1 MAISPD
7 IREQAKELLET
18 VERTSHG
25 AAQGGQDEAMDLIY
39 ALVPER
45 QDFGPQI
52 KQTPEIRATYNPNER
67 LAITIAHD
75 WAGRFNRNFGV
86 GSISGEKLDWENE
99 HLQSFALNLGRTVQG
114 ILHQD
119 GEYGKDAI
127 AYMAQTNDSFD
138 GLINW
143 ANNLHFSRMAPRVQ

>member
-1 MAISPD
+1 LSKIIMAASP
-7 IREQAKELLET
+7 EEVTKQARELLET
-18 VERTSHG
+18 VERTSQ
-25 AAQGGQDEAMDLIY
+25 AAAEGGQDDAMDLIY
-39 ALVPER
+39 ALVPAG
-45 QDFGPQI
+45 QDYGPKI
-52 KQTPEIRATYNPNER
+52 KQTPEIRSTYSPTER

-86 GSISGEKLDWENE
+86 GSISGESLNWENK
-99 HLQSFALNLGRTVQG
+99 HLRSFALNLGRTVQG

-119 GEYGKDAI
+119 GEYGKDTI

-143 ANNLHFSRMAPRVQ
+143 ANNIYHG